1 MLSFRKHL
9 TPPSIS
15 QNIAEVTLERL
26 QKELF
31 CVHESLTREYSG
43 SLYEVIQGLCSSLF
57 LKHFYWS
64 IVALQCCFCFCCATE
79 VNQLHICIYPLFFGF
94 PSHLGHHGALSRV
107 PCAL

>member
-1 MLSFRKHL
+1 MTSIPLSFTGLTNFLENVFKDMLSFRKHL

-64 IVALQCCFCFCCATE
+64 IVALQC
-79 VNQLHICIYPLFFGF
+79 
-94 PSHLGHHGALSRV
+94 
-107 PCAL
+107 